1 MEVQSK
7 KRLILRGDG
16 EMVGFRVDLIRGE
29 KVMSFSRSSS
39 GVVSILIHSTSIY
52 YVLDLVMDAKNAIGN
67 KVV

>member
-1 MEVQSK
+1 
-7 KRLILRGDG
+7 
-16 EMVGFRVDLIRGE
+16 MVGFRVDLIRGE

-52 YVLDLVMDAKNAIGN
+52 YVLDLVMDAKNAVGN